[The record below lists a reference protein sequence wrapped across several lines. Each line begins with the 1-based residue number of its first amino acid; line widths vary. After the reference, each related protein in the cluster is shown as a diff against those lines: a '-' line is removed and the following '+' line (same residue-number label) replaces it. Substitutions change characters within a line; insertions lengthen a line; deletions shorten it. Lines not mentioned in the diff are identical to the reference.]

1 MASKAES
8 SIQKTLH
15 LKLASSFVNL
25 ERVVEEAEAFMNTVS
40 DDEDLCYRV
49 TLLTSETV
57 TNAME
62 HGNKWNPE
70 KHILFDLTAYADH
83 IEMRVFDEGEG
94 FELSSVNDP
103 LDQENLLNGRGRG
116 LFFMEHMANELHR
129 EMDGCLL
136 RLVFYRNAERSKT

>member
-1 MASKAES
+1 MASKSEASVE
-8 SIQKTLH
+8 KALH
-15 LKLASSFVNL
+15 LKLASSFKNL
-25 ERVVEEAEAFMNTVS
+25 ERAVEEAEAFMETVS

-62 HGNKWNPE
+62 HGNKWDPE
-70 KHILFDLTAYADH
+70 KHVVFDLTAYTDR
-83 IEMRVFDEGEG
+83 IELRVFDDGEG
-94 FELSSVNDP
+94 FELSSIGDP

-129 EMDGCLL
+129 EMNGRLL
-136 RLVFYRNAERSKT
+136 RLVFYR

>member
-1 MASKAES
+1 MGSKAEVS
-8 SIQKTLH
+8 VEKTLH
-15 LKLASSFVNL
+15 LKLASSFKNL
-25 ERVVEEAEAFMNTVS
+25 ERAVEEAEAFINKVS

-62 HGNKWNPE
+62 HGNKWDDA
-70 KHILFDLTAYADH
+70 KHVVFDLTAYADR
-83 IEMRVFDEGEG
+83 IEMSVFDEGEG
-94 FELSSVNDP
+94 FELSSVGDP

-129 EMDGCLL
+129 EKDGRLL
-136 RLVFYRNAERSKT
+136 RLVFYR